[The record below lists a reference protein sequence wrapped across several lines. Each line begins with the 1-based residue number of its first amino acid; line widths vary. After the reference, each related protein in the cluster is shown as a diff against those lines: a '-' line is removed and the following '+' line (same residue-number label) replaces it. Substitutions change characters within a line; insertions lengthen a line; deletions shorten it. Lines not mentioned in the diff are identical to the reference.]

1 MRGETSTAGK
11 DSRESDLTV
20 TVGGGDKKIR
30 VDMSKPVS
38 ERLSSEGP
46 LHGKMISELQN
57 MIRSS
62 ESHIQ
67 QRYDD
72 WDRVDEQMRLYLD
85 LERPKYEGDKGAN
98 TSKKNMPYKD
108 SIGMPI
114 IYSTVMTRVAVI
126 NAQLTS
132 RMPRIHYEGRGSED
146 MAAARVHEAT
156 AQYDLEQS
164 QIDLEIWQAVMDTE
178 RYGMAVWYDTWEEE
192 YGYVPKP
199 GLSPLEVL
207 LLGERED
214 AEDREYKKIKEWNNV
229 RTIDPRDFRPDP
241 NVPISDPQGMNYVG
255 HKDYQNVL
263 WYKERE
269 IKKRKGPFFN
279 VEKARQAVRGSG
291 NDREMGGRWMD
302 GDYLDTHDTEY
313 PNLPVVHL
321 QWKIIP
327 KDWGLSENT
336 NPEIWWFSV
345 VDQANASVIIRAHR
359 SVYAHGQF
367 TYSVAQPDRDAHA
380 PFVPGIGQQL
390 IGIQDTANWL
400 VNSHIVQAKK
410 IINDQIIFNDD
421 LIDPVDMAS
430 PGPAK
435 QVRLTKRGKRL
446 QEMSQMKISDMYG
459 QFGMV
464 DVTKQHLE
472 TVQFLFPQA
481 QRMAATPDTI
491 QGMPLPTKRTLGEVE
506 QVNQSATLRLGQSA
520 SLIDKQLML
529 PFATRL
535 ITNRQQFT
543 SMEVTVRLSGTLAM
557 QLEEQTGGKS
567 QITVAPDDLA
577 GNYDYIPHTPTMA
590 PDPARQTAV
599 WGQILSTLAQAPQ
612 LLNPDPETGEAIDPL
627 AIFDEFVRSTGV
639 NYVDQFKKKIA
650 PMPGQAGPGQM
661 PPDQPA
667 VGGQAGAQ
675 TPEQTKKAVQSGTVL
690 PG

>member
-1 MRGETSTAGK
+1 MAKVLQGSELVAEMQAEQKDEKKTTS
-11 DSRESDLTV
+11 LP
-20 TVGGGDKKIR
+20 I
-30 VDMSKPVS
+30 S
-38 ERLSSEGP
+38 ERLSVDGA
-46 LHGKMISELQN
+46 LHGKLIHELQI
-57 MIRSS
+57 MIRAS
-62 ESHIQ
+62 ESHIE

-85 LERPKYEGDKGAN
+85 MNRPKYRGDKSEDVN
-98 TSKKNMPYKD
+98 KKNMPYKD

-132 RMPRIHYEGRGSED
+132 RTPRLHYSGRGSED
-146 MAAARVHEAT
+146 MAGARIQEAM

-164 QIDLEIWQAVMDTE
+164 DIDLQIWQAVMDTE
-178 RYGMAVWYDTWEEE
+178 RYGIAIWYDTWEEKH
-192 YGYVPKP
+192 GYVPKA
-199 GLSPLEVL
+199 GISPLETL
-207 LLGERED
+207 LLGEQGD
-214 AEDREYKKIKEWNNV
+214 DREFKKVKEWNNV
-229 RTIDPRDFRPDP
+229 RTIDPRDYRPDP
-241 NVPISDPQGMNYVG
+241 NVPICEPQSGNYIG

-269 IKKRKGPFFN
+269 ISKRNGPFFN
-279 VEKARQAVRGSG
+279 IGRARSVVAGQG
-291 NDREMGGRWMD
+291 NDRTTDGRWMD
-302 GDYLDTHDTEY
+302 GDYLNQTDQKY

-327 KDWGLSENT
+327 KDWGLSENE

-345 VDQANASVIIRAHR
+345 VDQANASIIIRAHR
-359 SVYAHGQF
+359 SVYAHGEF

-410 IINDQIIFNDD
+410 IINDQIIFNDN
-421 LIDPVDMAS
+421 LIDPVDMAT

-446 QEMSQMKISDMYG
+446 NEMGQMAIKDMYG
-459 QFGMV
+459 QFGLV

-506 QVNQSATLRLGQSA
+506 QVNQSATLRLGQA
-520 SLIDKQLML
+520 GSLIDKQLMG
-529 PFATRL
+529 PMATRL
-535 ITNRQQFT
+535 VSNRQQFT
-543 SMEVTVRLSGTLAM
+543 SMKVVVRLVGSLAM

-567 QITVAPDDLA
+567 QISIGPDDLA
-577 GNYDYIPHTPTMA
+577 GDYDYIPHTPTMA

-612 LLNPDPETGEAIDPL
+612 LLNPDPVTGEAIDPI
-627 AIFDEFVRSTGV
+627 AVFDEFVRSAGV
-639 NYVDQFKKKIA
+639 DYIDQFKKKIA

-667 VGGQAGAQ
+667 VGGQPGAQ
-675 TPEQTKKAVQSGTVL
+675 TPEQTQKAVQSGTVL